1 MKSALREGRI
11 AFDNKEV
18 PVGAVVVLK
27 NVIVGRGRNMV
38 ETLGDPTAHAE
49 MIALTAATQTLGT
62 KHLNGCTL
70 YVTLEPCPMCA
81 GALVLSRI
89 DRLVFGALDEK
100 AGAASTL
107 YNITEDPR
115 LNHQLEVISGIE
127 ADLSADLLSSF
138 FEKLR

>member
-115 LNHQLEVISGIE
+115 LNHQLEVIAGID

-138 FEKLR
+138 FKKLR